1 MRDFWDLVKKANI
14 CIIGVSEKKRE
25 KGADSLFEEI
35 IDENFLNLGKE
46 EDIQVQEAQRV
57 SNKMNSKMST
67 ARHIIINV
75 AKLKIRR
82 ESEKEQGKRN

>member
-1 MRDFWDLVKKANI
+1 MYYRGLR
-14 CIIGVSEKKRE
+14 EEERE

-46 EDIQVQEAQRV
+46 ADIQVQEAQRV
-57 SNKMNSKMST
+57 PNKMNSKMST
-67 ARHIIINV
+67 AKHIIINM

-82 ESEKEQGKRN
+82 ESEKEQEKRN